1 MSKGRVPWGVISTAK
16 IETSRGDPAIQA
28 SSSDELVAVG
38 MNLADVSRLDSP
50 SPDDAAQNMLVIQG
64 LYRCAWGRGRV

>member
-38 MNLADVSRLDSP
+38 MAVP
-50 SPDDAAQNMLVIQG
+50 SVI
-64 LYRCAWGRGRV
+64 RRTTRHRTCW